1 MNWRGKALAGVL
13 ALALGMSAKGQEA
26 VEFQGAVTYLLMPD
40 STLPAAMLRAFPQ
53 SMRLTFS
60 GDDVKT
66 EFFYGTLVGS
76 ELIYLAK
83 DKRAYAFAPGAKS
96 GVSLTEPDNWALA
109 GELKKSELKEEENGT
124 PCVSLLGL
132 LVLGNG
138 MQIESVGCTDPAW
151 HLPAKANY
159 RTGNQV
165 LNGLPSGIVH
175 MPIGVDLVQ
184 KLPDGSAYRIHVERS
199 TLEPGVAEPLALP
212 EGVSFA
218 PVQVPGAVKRK

>member
-1 MNWRGKALAGVL
+1 MNWRGKAFAGVL
-13 ALALGMSAKGQEA
+13 ALVLGMSAKGQEA
-26 VEFQGAVTYLLMPD
+26 VEFQGSVTYLLVPD
-40 STLPAAMLRAFPQ
+40 STLPAGMLQAFPQ

-66 EFFYGTLVGS
+66 EFFYGQKVGS

-83 DKRAYAFAPGAKS
+83 DKRAYAFSTEAKS
-96 GVSLTEPDNWALA
+96 GISITERDNWALA

-151 HLPAKANY
+151 HLPTKANY

-165 LNGLPSGIVH
+165 LNGLPEGIVH
-175 MPIGVDLVQ
+175 MPIGVDILQ
-184 KLPDGSAYRIHVERS
+184 KLTDGSSYRIHVERS
-199 TLEPGVAEPLALP
+199 AVEPGTPEALALP
-212 EGVSFA
+212 EGVSFS
-218 PVQVPGAVKRK
+218 PVQIPGPVKRK

>member
-1 MNWRGKALAGVL
+1 MV
-13 ALALGMSAKGQEA
+13 LGMSAKGQEA
-26 VEFQGAVTYLLMPD
+26 VEFQGSVTYLLVPD
-40 STLPAAMLRAFPQ
+40 STLPAGMLQAFPQ

-66 EFFYGTLVGS
+66 EFFYGQKVGS

-83 DKRAYAFAPGAKS
+83 DKRAYAFSTEAKS
-96 GVSLTEPDNWALA
+96 GISITERDNWALA

-151 HLPAKANY
+151 HLPTKANY

-165 LNGLPSGIVH
+165 LNGLPEGIVH
-175 MPIGVDLVQ
+175 MPIGVDILQ
-184 KLPDGSAYRIHVERS
+184 KLTDGSSYRIHVERS
-199 TLEPGVAEPLALP
+199 AVEPGTPEALALP
-212 EGVSFA
+212 EGVSFS
-218 PVQVPGAVKRK
+218 PVQIPGPVKRK

>member
-1 MNWRGKALAGVL
+1 MNWRGKVFAGVL
-13 ALALGMSAKGQEA
+13 ALVLGMSAKAQEA
-26 VEFQGAVTYLLMPD
+26 VEFQGSVTYLLVPD
-40 STLPAAMLRAFPQ
+40 STLPAGMLQAFPQ

-66 EFFYGTLVGS
+66 VFYYGSQVGS

-83 DKRAYAFAPGAKS
+83 DKRAYAFSPGGKS
-96 GVSLTEPDNWALA
+96 GVSLSEPDNWALA

-165 LNGLPSGIVH
+165 FNGLPAGIVH
-175 MPIGVDLVQ
+175 MPIGVDILQ
-184 KLPDGSAYRIHVERS
+184 KLPDGSSFRIHVERS
-199 TLEPGVAEPLALP
+199 VVEPGSPEALALP
-212 EGVSFA
+212 EGVAFS
-218 PVQVPGAVKRK
+218 PVQIPGPVKRK

>member
-1 MNWRGKALAGVL
+1 MNWRGKAFAGVL
-13 ALALGMSAKGQEA
+13 ALVLGMSAKGQEA
-26 VEFQGAVTYLLMPD
+26 VDFQGSVTYLLVPD
-40 STLPAAMLRAFPQ
+40 STLPAGMLQAFPQ

-66 EFFYGTLVGS
+66 EFFYGQKVGS

-83 DKRAYAFAPGAKS
+83 DKRAYAFSTEAKS
-96 GVSLTEPDNWALA
+96 GISLTERDNWALA

-165 LNGLPSGIVH
+165 LNGLPEGIVH
-175 MPIGVDLVQ
+175 MPIGVDILQ
-184 KLPDGSAYRIHVERS
+184 KLTDGSSYRIHVERS
-199 TLEPGVAEPLALP
+199 TVEPGTPEALALP
-212 EGVSFA
+212 EGVSFS
-218 PVQVPGAVKRK
+218 PVQIPGPVKRK

>member
-1 MNWRGKALAGVL
+1 MNWRGKAFAGVL
-13 ALALGMSAKGQEA
+13 ALVLGMSAKGQEA
-26 VEFQGAVTYLLMPD
+26 VEFQGSVTYLLVPD
-40 STLPAAMLRAFPQ
+40 STLPAGMLQAFPQ

-66 EFFYGTLVGS
+66 EFFYGQKVGS

-83 DKRAYAFAPGAKS
+83 DKRAYAFSTEAKS
-96 GVSLTEPDNWALA
+96 GISITERDNWALA

-165 LNGLPSGIVH
+165 LNGLPEGIVH
-175 MPIGVDLVQ
+175 MPIGVDILQ
-184 KLPDGSAYRIHVERS
+184 KLTDGSSYRIHVERS
-199 TLEPGVAEPLALP
+199 AVEPGTPEALALP
-212 EGVSFA
+212 EGVSFS
-218 PVQVPGAVKRK
+218 PVQIPGPVKRK

>member
-1 MNWRGKALAGVL
+1 MNWRGKAFAGVL
-13 ALALGMSAKGQEA
+13 ALVLGMSAKGQEA
-26 VEFQGAVTYLLMPD
+26 VDFQGSVTYLLVPD
-40 STLPAAMLRAFPQ
+40 STLPAGMLQAFPQ

-66 EFFYGTLVGS
+66 EFFYGQKVGS

-83 DKRAYAFAPGAKS
+83 DKRAYAFSTEAKS
-96 GVSLTEPDNWALA
+96 GISLTERDNWALA

-151 HLPAKANY
+151 HLPTKANY

-165 LNGLPSGIVH
+165 LNGLPEGIVH
-175 MPIGVDLVQ
+175 MPIGVDILQ
-184 KLPDGSAYRIHVERS
+184 KLTDGSSYRIHVERS
-199 TLEPGVAEPLALP
+199 AVEPGTPEALALP
-212 EGVSFA
+212 EGVSFS
-218 PVQVPGAVKRK
+218 PVQIPGPVKRK

>member
-1 MNWRGKALAGVL
+1 MNWRGKAFAGVL
-13 ALALGMSAKGQEA
+13 ALVLGMSAKGQEA
-26 VEFQGAVTYLLMPD
+26 VEFQGSVTYLLVPD
-40 STLPAAMLRAFPQ
+40 STLPAGMLQAFPQ

-66 EFFYGTLVGS
+66 EFFYGQKVGS

-83 DKRAYAFAPGAKS
+83 DKRAYAFSTEAKS
-96 GVSLTEPDNWALA
+96 GISLTERDNWALA

-165 LNGLPSGIVH
+165 LNGLPEGIVH
-175 MPIGVDLVQ
+175 MPIGVDILQ
-184 KLPDGSAYRIHVERS
+184 KLTDGSSYRIHVERS
-199 TLEPGVAEPLALP
+199 AVEPGTPEALALP
-212 EGVSFA
+212 EGVSFS
-218 PVQVPGAVKRK
+218 PVQIPGPVKRK

>member
-1 MNWRGKALAGVL
+1 MNWRGKAFAGVL
-13 ALALGMSAKGQEA
+13 ALVLGMSAKAQEA
-26 VEFQGAVTYLLMPD
+26 VEFQGSVTYLLVPD
-40 STLPAAMLRAFPQ
+40 STLFAGMLQAFPQ

-66 EFFYGTLVGS
+66 EFFYGQKVGS

-83 DKRAYAFAPGAKS
+83 DKRAYAFAPEAKS
-96 GVSLTEPDNWALA
+96 GISLTERDNWALA

-165 LNGLPSGIVH
+165 LNGLPEGIVH
-175 MPIGVDLVQ
+175 MPIGVDILQ
-184 KLPDGSAYRIHVERS
+184 KLTDGSSYRIHVERS
-199 TLEPGVAEPLALP
+199 TVEPGTPEALALP
-212 EGVSFA
+212 EGVSFS
-218 PVQVPGAVKRK
+218 PVQIPGPLKRK

>member
-1 MNWRGKALAGVL
+1 MV
-13 ALALGMSAKGQEA
+13 LGMSAKGQEA
-26 VEFQGAVTYLLMPD
+26 VEFQGSVTYLLVPD
-40 STLPAAMLRAFPQ
+40 STLPAGMLQAFPQ

-66 EFFYGTLVGS
+66 EFFYGQKVGS

-83 DKRAYAFAPGAKS
+83 DKRAYAFSTEAKS
-96 GVSLTEPDNWALA
+96 GISLTERDNWALA

-165 LNGLPSGIVH
+165 LNGLPEGIVH
-175 MPIGVDLVQ
+175 MPIGVDILQ
-184 KLPDGSAYRIHVERS
+184 KLTDGSSYRIHVERS
-199 TLEPGVAEPLALP
+199 AVEPGTPEALALP
-212 EGVSFA
+212 EGVSFS
-218 PVQVPGAVKRK
+218 PVQIPGPVKRK